1 MLAHFLE
8 EEGVPTTQI
17 SLIRRHTELIKPP
30 RALWVSFE
38 LGRPLGVP
46 KDPAFQKQVILAAL
60 KLLEAKSGPLLED
73 FPVDAPA
80 STNEITT
87 LACPVNFAQ
96 DVTDFTETEQ
106 LCAAFKRE
114 MLSIRPW
121 YDLALGKHGRTTV
134 GVSGMDLDRISDFI
148 CSFVKGVEPE
158 NPRDDLSLAYTLKL
172 AADDL
177 KAYYFEGITAQ
188 PGQESASS
196 QILSDWFWKET
207 VAAKVLLAV
216 REVSNGSEDGLMR
229 IVGRALVVPANLA
242 RSKTK

>member
-1 MLAHFLE
+1 VLAHFLE

-17 SLIRRHTELIKPP
+17 SLIRRHTEITKPP

-38 LGRPLGVP
+38 LGRPLGSP
-46 KDPAFQKQVILAAL
+46 NDPVFQKRVLLAAL
-60 KLLEAKSGPLLED
+60 KLLEAPTGPVLED
-73 FPVDAPA
+73 FPEDIPA
-80 STNEITT
+80 STDTITT

-96 DVTDFTETEQ
+96 NEGDLGETDQ

-114 MLSIRPW
+114 MVAMRPW
-121 YDLALGKHGRTTV
+121 YDIALEKHGRTTV
-134 GVSGMDLDRISDFI
+134 GASRIDLDTIGDFI
-148 CSFVKGVEPE
+148 CSFLTDAEPQ

-177 KAYYFEGITAQ
+177 KAYYTEGITAQ

-196 QILSDWFWKET
+196 RVLSDWFWGET

-216 REVSNGSEDGLMR
+216 KAACQKSEDRLTQIIGSGL
-229 IVGRALVVPANLA
+229 IVPSAAA